1 MTITFQPMK
10 TDFTTDSASVPSASA
25 TLSVR
30 IPATLAARLD
40 RLTQATG
47 RNKSAIAV
55 EALKEYILAE
65 AWQIEEIQKGIQEAN
80 RGEFASPEAVDAF
93 FAQYGC

>member
-1 MTITFQPMK
+1 
-10 TDFTTDSASVPSASA
+10 
-25 TLSVR
+25 
-30 IPATLAARLD
+30 
-40 RLTQATG
+40 
-47 RNKSAIAV
+47 
-55 EALKEYILAE
+55 LKEYILAE